1 MPIRLPFDRPL
12 NADEQRGFSMACAA
26 IAAMGRAMQRA
37 PSLAPDGSLA
47 DALQSS
53 RAHGAA
59 IVAVATA
66 FERTVGAGRLRRP
79 DPLPGRV

>member
-1 MPIRLPFDRPL
+1 MTPLPLDRPL
-12 NADEQRGFSMACAA
+12 TVEEQRGFSMACAA
-26 IAAMGRAMQRA
+26 IAQMGRAMQRA

-47 DALQSS
+47 DVLQSQ

-66 FERTVGAGRLRRP
+66 FERTIGAGRLRRP
-79 DPLPGRV
+79 EPLPGRF